1 MQTVPGELQ
10 LKMADVFGE
19 AVSLVGMYS
28 GLNVFRNIVNV
39 FGELLQETVLAWLE
53 ICSLSSSMSGSRNSI
68 RFSRLL

>member
-39 FGELLQETVLAWLE
+39 FGELW
-53 ICSLSSSMSGSRNSI
+53 RNS
-68 RFSRLL
+68 FSLVGNL